1 MKIRKECVPPHSNT
15 HKISNEA
22 SMFLSPLATVG
33 VDVQN
38 ISAVNPETL
47 ELANKLIDELQANTP
62 KLPPKKRLPQVPVF
76 PPQDRKMSA
85 LELLGSSDS
94 EAVSE
99 VDFAAFNAETSEDER
114 SSEHSVEDLYS
125 EHASE
130 SGESS
135 GSNYESTS
143 SFEARKAKRASKM
156 RHGSATSKAA
166 AAGRKQQMHI
176 RCARALN
183 KSPQSVYRKEKASA
197 SAAQKKNTHKKQQ
210 ASSSESENKTQ
221 SSPSNSETESDESN
235 KTSAPSRNKK
245 ASKGK
250 QQKPTAEEKQAG
262 TKPRKGVKLPHKV
275 VNEDYEGSQEK
286 GVPIVDSRPGKKKV
300 KGWKAEKRD

>member
-1 MKIRKECVPPHSNT
+1 
-15 HKISNEA
+15 
-22 SMFLSPLATVG
+22 
-33 VDVQN
+33 
-38 ISAVNPETL
+38 
-47 ELANKLIDELQANTP
+47 LQH
-62 KLPPKKRLPQVPVF
+62 
-76 PPQDRKMSA
+76 
-85 LELLGSSDS
+85 
-94 EAVSE
+94 
-99 VDFAAFNAETSEDER
+99 ER

-125 EHASE
+125 KHATE

-143 SFEARKAKRASKM
+143 SFEARKAKRAAKM
-156 RHGSATSKAA
+156 RHDSATSKAA
-166 AAGRKQQMHI
+166 AVGRKQQMHI

-286 GVPIVDSRPGKKKV
+286 GVPIVDSRPGKKKGQGLEGREERLEQEERKMTQTLV
-300 KGWKAEKRD
+300 CRKQWMTLKSCLQHTHRSCQVLHRSVGSVLLNNKELRRILCSLKRC